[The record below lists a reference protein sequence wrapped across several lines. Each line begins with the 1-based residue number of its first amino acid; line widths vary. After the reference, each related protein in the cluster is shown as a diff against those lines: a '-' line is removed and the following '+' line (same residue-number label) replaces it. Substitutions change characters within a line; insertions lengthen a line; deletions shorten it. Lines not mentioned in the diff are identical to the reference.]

1 MPMIEYRPVRDN
13 VREPATDK
21 KYRELETIPAPF
33 AKHCRPRVSRILS
46 EAR

>member
-21 KYRELETIPAPF
+21 KYRELDTVPCLRSTADQE
-33 AKHCRPRVSRILS
+33 
-46 EAR
+46 